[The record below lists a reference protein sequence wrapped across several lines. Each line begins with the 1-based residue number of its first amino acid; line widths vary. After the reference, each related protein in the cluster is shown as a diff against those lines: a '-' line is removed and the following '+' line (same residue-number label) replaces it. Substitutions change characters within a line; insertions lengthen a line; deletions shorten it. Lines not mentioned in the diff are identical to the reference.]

1 MPSAHPRSRARAA
14 TKPANSA
21 AAKGPNQ
28 AAPPTLRSRLERR
41 SAWCVALLLAL
52 HVALGNG
59 AAARKSAT
67 FDEVLH
73 LASGY
78 AYWEFGDFRV
88 QPTNGNLPQRWA
100 TLPLW
105 LADVPYPTRD
115 QAEWHRPTYLG
126 LELGRQMLYQIGND
140 PDVLLAASRGMISL
154 FSAAL
159 GLLIYAWSRSLFGKL
174 GGLCSLALFAV
185 SPCFLAHGF
194 LATSDVAAAACYL
207 AATGALWS
215 ALHKLSVA
223 RVAAASAS
231 VGLLAVAKMSA
242 PLLAPMAVLMV
253 AARVGYGRPWL
264 IALEG
269 RRRRLVRGRA
279 AQTLLAAGLGLLLF
293 AAAVVTIWAFHDF
306 RYDAMVDAVAGRD
319 DFSESWESLLDG
331 IGGSQPILQWCREA
345 RVLPEAYLYGLAHT
359 IKHAQER
366 SAFLLGNYS
375 MTGWWYFFPYC
386 FLAKS
391 ATFELIAGSVAAVVL
406 IIAAVKASPRRRKRG
421 LYYAVPLAVL
431 WCVYWGAAVT
441 SNLNIGNRHLLP
453 IYGPWYIGCGALAWL
468 TFARHQAVRYLAPML
483 IGACVADAVHAYPHY
498 LAYFNAWVGGPDRG
512 YWQLIDSSLDWG
524 QDLKELGHWSVE
536 ERRAGRLR
544 GRLFY
549 DYFGLA
555 DTEYHSVLGEEF
567 PVFYATEIDPKRPL
581 SMVPGTYAISATFLV
596 DKSRHIVG
604 LEPDYQK
611 LLRSIEALSRTH
623 PWTSQL
629 PPDAYPPDVA
639 EQWRTYLLELLDYQ
653 TYRLYYH
660 LLHERTPRTTVGHS
674 ILIFDVTAEDLRRWL
689 LDESLQR
696 RP

>member
-1 MPSAHPRSRARAA
+1 M
-14 TKPANSA
+14 
-21 AAKGPNQ
+21 
-28 AAPPTLRSRLERR
+28 
-41 SAWCVALLLAL
+41 LLLGL
-52 HVALGNG
+52 HVALGNW
-59 AAARKSAT
+59 AAARKSVT

-105 LADVPYPTRD
+105 IADVPYPTRD
-115 QAEWHRPTYLG
+115 QAEWHQPTYLG

-140 PDVLLAASRGMISL
+140 PDRLLAVSRFMISL

-194 LATSDVAAAACYL
+194 LATSDAAAAACYL
-207 AATGALWS
+207 AATGSLWQ
-215 ALHKLSVA
+215 ALHKVSVG
-223 RVAAASAS
+223 RWAAASVS

-242 PLLAPMAVLMV
+242 PLFAPMALLMV
-253 AARVGYGRPWL
+253 AVRVGYGRPWL
-264 IALEG
+264 VAIG
-269 RRRRLVRGRA
+269 RRRRLVTSRA

-319 DFSESWESLLDG
+319 NFSESWASLLDG
-331 IGGSQPILQWCREA
+331 IGGTQPLFNWCRES

-359 IKHAQER
+359 IKHSQER
-366 SAFLLGNYS
+366 SAFLLGDYS

-391 ATFELIAGSVAAVVL
+391 ATFELIAGLVAGATL
-406 IIAAVKASPRRRKRG
+406 IYAATKASPRMRKRG
-421 LYYAVPLAVL
+421 LYYAVPLAAL

-468 TFARHQAVRYLAPML
+468 TYARRTWLRSLCAVLLCA
-483 IGACVADAVHAYPHY
+483 GFADAAFAYPHY

-512 YWQLIDSSLDWG
+512 YLQLIDSSLDWG
-524 QDLKELGHWSVE
+524 QDLKELGRWSVD

-555 DTEYHSVLGEEF
+555 DAEYHPVLGEEF
-567 PVFYATEIDPKRPL
+567 PFFYATELDPKRPVVI
-581 SMVPGTYAISATFLV
+581 VPGTYAVSATFLV
-596 DKSRHIVG
+596 DKARRIIDFES
-604 LEPDYQK
+604 DYQK
-611 LLRSIEALSRTH
+611 LLRSIETLSRTH

-629 PPDAYPPDVA
+629 PPDAYPPEVA
-639 EQWRTYLLELLDYQ
+639 EQWRIYLYELLDYQ

-660 LLHERTPRTTVGHS
+660 LLHERTPKTTVGHS
-674 ILIFDVTAEDLRRWL
+674 ILIFEVSQEELDRCL
-689 LDESLQR
+689 LDEGTQR